1 MLKVERVS
9 HCYEEVVSL
18 REVSLRVEPGDI
30 LCLLG
35 PSGCGKTTLLR
46 LIAGLESHYQG
57 KISFNGR
64 DLRAAP
70 AHERGF
76 GLMFQDFAL
85 FPHLSVEDNVA
96 YGLKRQGVAK
106 RERQRKVEALLKR
119 VGLAGLN
126 RRDVAA
132 LSGGQKQ
139 RVALARSLAPGPK
152 FLMLDEPLGSL
163 DAPLRDQLAVE
174 LRQIIKTDGLSAIYV
189 THDHREAYAI
199 ADRIAVMKDGA
210 IQQQGSPFDLYHH
223 PRTAF
228 VARFLGLS
236 NIFRGADSPMAQSL
250 ANQANLALSPV
261 DPFLIHPAGIHL
273 NHPPNRPAVALVG
286 QLETLVFRGDHS
298 QVTVRLSGGLQLSLL
313 SRGIHDDLGAAV
325 KVFIALEAIQPLT
338 PS

>member
-9 HCYEEVVSL
+9 HCYEEVMSL
-18 REVSLRVEPGDI
+18 REVSLRVEQGDI

-46 LIAGLESHYQG
+46 LIAGLETHYQG

-76 GLMFQDFAL
+76 GLMFQDLAL

-106 RERQRKVEALLKR
+106 RERQRKVETLLQR

-163 DAPLRDQLAVE
+163 DAPLRDQLAVD
-174 LRQIIKTDGLSAIYV
+174 LRQIIKADGLSAIYV

-210 IQQQGSPFDLYHH
+210 IQRQGRPFDLYHH
-223 PRTAF
+223 PQTTF
-228 VARFLGLS
+228 VAHFLGLS
-236 NIFRGADSPMAQSL
+236 NIFHGADHPLAQRL
-250 ANQANLALSPV
+250 ANQAHLALSPA
-261 DPFLIHPAGIHL
+261 DPFLIHPTGIYL
-273 NHPPNRPAVALVG
+273 NHPPNRPAAALAG
-286 QLETLVFRGDHS
+286 HLEGLIFRGDHS
-298 QVTVRLSGGLQLSLL
+298 QVTVQLSGGMQLSLMA
-313 SRGIHDDLGAAV
+313 RGIHDELGAAV
-325 KVFIALEAIQPLT
+325 KVFIALEAIQPLR
-338 PS
+338 PA